1 MTTDSI
7 SPALVLPAPP
17 LTLLPVVGAT
27 ASFAVRRI
35 YCVGRNYLSHVRELQ
50 NKENEPPFFFQ
61 KQREMI
67 VRDGGSVRYPGLT
80 ADFQHELELV
90 VALQSG
96 GSNIA
101 SGAALSHVY
110 GYAVGLDMTR
120 RDRQNDMKRMQK
132 PWEVSKSFEDSAPCG
147 AITQAAQCGH
157 LSTAALQ
164 LTVNGQL
171 RQHSNVD
178 QLIWHV
184 PQLIA
189 ALSEQVEL
197 AAGDLIYTGTPSG
210 VGPVVR
216 GDVLQAHIAGLAPL
230 TVTIV

>member
-1 MTTDSI
+1 MTIQPT
-7 SPALVLPAPP
+7 ALVLPAPP
-17 LTLLPVVGAT
+17 LTLLPVAGSQG
-27 ASFAVRRI
+27 SFAVRRI
-35 YCVGRNYLSHVRELQ
+35 YCVGRNYLSHVRELH
-50 NKENEPPFFFQ
+50 NNEHEPPFFFQ

-67 VRDGGSVRYPGLT
+67 VPSGGQVRYPALT

-96 GSNIA
+96 GAHIPA
-101 SGAALSHVY
+101 TLALGHVY

-132 PWEVSKSFEDSAPCG
+132 PWEIAKSFEDSAPCG
-147 AITQAAQCGH
+147 AITPASLCGDI
-157 LSTAALQ
+157 SAAALQ

-171 RQHSNVD
+171 RQASTLD
-178 QLIWHV
+178 QLIWPI
-184 PQLIA
+184 PQLLA

-197 AAGDLIYTGTPSG
+197 AAGDLIYTGTPAG
-210 VGPVVR
+210 VGPVQR
-216 GDVLQAHIAGLAPL
+216 GDVLQAQVDGLQPL